1 LRFGSKRPKT
11 TLSLPWQAFTGTEV
25 MENNHDTDC
34 SIIELFF
41 FANLSLSLDLD
52 RESWHTDL
60 KAEKMVMWVFGY
72 ESLTWKAWS
81 MFQVLR
87 TIKTLRYNDLIPFF
101 FIFLSSLEF
110 ILFNYLII
118 TSSSLMITIS
128 LYNY

>member
-1 LRFGSKRPKT
+1 MRFGSKRPKT

-87 TIKTLRYNDLIPFF
+87 TIKTLRYNDLISFF
-101 FIFLSSLEF
+101 FLSKLEF
-110 ILFNYLII
+110 IYFNYLII
-118 TSSSLMITIS
+118 TRSSFHDHYN